1 MPVIEK
7 PVVIKSNIR
16 WARQDAERLLSSI
29 GRYTRFVL
37 FSKMCLAV
45 VSLLMIITI
54 IILPVLNANEAGLRI
69 AFSTVNDKAAGS
81 VPVMTNPTFQGVDEK
96 NQPYLITAD
105 SAIQHDEKTIIVN
118 NVQADMLTENKAW
131 LSVKAKE
138 GTINTEAKT
147 LRLSGDVR
155 LFQDEGYEFSTET
168 VFVDMNARIAR
179 GVKPLH
185 GFGPMGAIES
195 EGFVW
200 NNNERILR
208 FTGHVKMKVK
218 AKSR

>member
-7 PVVIKSNIR
+7 PVLIKSHAS
-16 WARQDAERLLSSI
+16 WVRQDAERLLSSI

-37 FSKMCLAV
+37 LSKMFLAV
-45 VSLLMIITI
+45 LSLLMIITI
-54 IILPVLNANEAGLRI
+54 IILPVINANEAGLRI
-69 AFSTVNDKAAGS
+69 AFSAMSEKTNS

-118 NVQADMLTENKAW
+118 NVQADMLMENKAW
-131 LSVKAKE
+131 LSVRAKE

-147 LRLSGDVR
+147 LKLTGDVK
-155 LFQDEGYEFSTET
+155 LFQDEGYEVSTET
-168 VFVDMNARIAR
+168 VFVDMNARTAR
-179 GVKPLH
+179 GVKPLR
-185 GFGPMGAIES
+185 GIGPIGTIQS

-208 FTGHVKMKVK
+208 FTGQVKMKIRGK
-218 AKSR
+218 R

>member
-7 PVVIKSNIR
+7 PVLIKSHTN
-16 WARQDAERLLSSI
+16 WVRQDAERLLSSI

-37 FSKMCLAV
+37 LSKMFLAV
-45 VSLLMIITI
+45 LSLLMITTI
-54 IILPVLNANEAGLRI
+54 IILPVINANEAGLRI
-69 AFSTVNDKAAGS
+69 AFSTMSEKANS

-118 NVQADMLTENKAW
+118 NVQADMLMENKAW
-131 LSVKAKE
+131 LSVRAKE

-147 LRLSGDVR
+147 LKLTGDVK
-155 LFQDEGYEFSTET
+155 LFQDEGYEVSTET
-168 VFVDMNARIAR
+168 VFVDMIARTAR
-179 GVKPLH
+179 GVKPLR
-185 GFGPMGAIES
+185 GFGPMGTIQS

-208 FTGHVKMKVK
+208 FTGQVKMKIRGK
-218 AKSR
+218 R